1 MTGLLEWVKKMIML
15 GILLTV
21 LLQVIPSETYRKY
34 IRFFAGMIFVITIL
48 TPLFSVLG
56 EKNWEQ
62 KLEHELLQEDL
73 LQTGQ
78 MDFSYM
84 ERQQQNYYKNQT
96 KEAVAQM
103 IRQIGEAND
112 TPVQQVEVMFE
123 NDTGMISRVKVW
135 TAVSGTESQ
144 GKLRKETADACGI
157 SENQVEVYET

>member
-1 MTGLLEWVKKMIML
+1 MTGLLEWAKKMIML
-15 GILLTV
+15 GIFLTV

-48 TPLFSVLG
+48 TPLFAVLG

-84 ERQQQNYYKNQT
+84 ERQQQNYKNQT
-96 KEAVAQM
+96 KEVVVQM

>member
-1 MTGLLEWVKKMIML
+1 
-15 GILLTV
+15 
-21 LLQVIPSETYRKY
+21 
-34 IRFFAGMIFVITIL
+34 
-48 TPLFSVLG
+48 
-56 EKNWEQ
+56 
-62 KLEHELLQEDL
+62 
-73 LQTGQ
+73 
-78 MDFSYM
+78 
-84 ERQQQNYYKNQT
+84 
-96 KEAVAQM
+96 M